1 MYLFLKISPERH
13 SKETEEIT
21 RSLAVSAITYN
32 KTRITWIVLIQYKKE
47 GDKMTVAVV
56 MAGGR
61 GERLWPLSR
70 SYRPKQFVSWKG
82 NSFFRATVDRITP
95 VVGAENIYV
104 VTQKKYKEL
113 ALKQAPFIPPS
124 NVIIEPQGKNTA
136 PCIGLAAVIISALKS
151 PEEIMILL
159 PADHFIG
166 DERTFQKLIRFA
178 CRLASDDFLVT
189 LGITPLYPNTGYG
202 YIHYGESH
210 QKEGEM
216 EAFKVLNFTEKPD
229 LETAR
234 KYLKEGTYLWNSG
247 IFVWKAKVILEEIEK
262 YMPDLYRGLMKI
274 KEKIGT
280 PQEKEV
286 ASKVFKNLESISID
300 YGVMEKTDRALVI
313 PADMKWSDVGSW
325 VALEEI
331 LEKDEQGNVVLNKH
345 LGIDTQNCII
355 WTRKPVVTLGVKNLV
370 VVEADD
376 VIFLMPKSH
385 NQRVR
390 SVIEALKRQEEFKKL
405 L

>member
-13 SKETEEIT
+13 TEEIT

-151 PEEIMILL
+151 PEEIMIVL

>member
-151 PEEIMILL
+151 PEEIMIVL

-286 ASKVFKNLESISID
+286 ASKVFKNLESTSID

-331 LEKDEQGNVVLNKH
+331 LEKDKQGNVVLNKH
-345 LGIDTQNCII
+345 LGIDTNNCII

>member
-13 SKETEEIT
+13 TEEIT

-151 PEEIMILL
+151 PEEIMIVL

-286 ASKVFKNLESISID
+286 ASKVFKNLESTSID

>member
-32 KTRITWIVLIQYKKE
+32 KMRITWIVLIQYKKE

>member
-331 LEKDEQGNVVLNKH
+331 VEKDEQGNVVLNKH

>member
-113 ALKQAPFIPPS
+113 ALKQAPFIFPS
-124 NVIIEPQGKNTA
+124 HVIIEPQGKNTA

-151 PEEIMILL
+151 PEEIMIVL

-331 LEKDEQGNVVLNKH
+331 LEKDKQGNVVLNKH
-345 LGIDTQNCII
+345 LGIDTNNCII

>member
-151 PEEIMILL
+151 PEEIMIVL

>member
-1 MYLFLKISPERH
+1 MIFLPAGRIGM
-13 SKETEEIT
+13 KELSETNPFSVVWQVTLIT
-21 RSLAVSAITYN
+21 RYYST
-32 KTRITWIVLIQYKKE
+32 
-47 GDKMTVAVV
+47 
-56 MAGGR
+56 
-61 GERLWPLSR
+61 
-70 SYRPKQFVSWKG
+70 
-82 NSFFRATVDRITP
+82 
-95 VVGAENIYV
+95 
-104 VTQKKYKEL
+104 
-113 ALKQAPFIPPS
+113 FI
-124 NVIIEPQGKNTA
+124 
-136 PCIGLAAVIISALKS
+136 L
-151 PEEIMILL
+151 
-159 PADHFIG
+159 
-166 DERTFQKLIRFA
+166 
-178 CRLASDDFLVT
+178 
-189 LGITPLYPNTGYG
+189 TGYG
-202 YIHYGESH
+202 YIHWEIPP
-210 QKEGEM
+210 KEGTGSIW
-216 EAFKVLNFTEKPD
+216 VLKFYQPD

-331 LEKDEQGNVVLNKH
+331 VEKDEQGNVVLNKH

>member
-1 MYLFLKISPERH
+1 
-13 SKETEEIT
+13 
-21 RSLAVSAITYN
+21 
-32 KTRITWIVLIQYKKE
+32 RITWIVLIQYKKE

-136 PCIGLAAVIISALKS
+136 PCIGLAAVIISTLKS
-151 PEEIMILL
+151 PEEIMIVL

>member
-124 NVIIEPQGKNTA
+124 NVIIEPVSYTH
-136 PCIGLAAVIISALKS
+136 L
-151 PEEIMILL
+151 
-159 PADHFIG
+159 
-166 DERTFQKLIRFA
+166 
-178 CRLASDDFLVT
+178 
-189 LGITPLYPNTGYG
+189 
-202 YIHYGESH
+202 
-210 QKEGEM
+210 
-216 EAFKVLNFTEKPD
+216 
-229 LETAR
+229 
-234 KYLKEGTYLWNSG
+234 
-247 IFVWKAKVILEEIEK
+247 
-262 YMPDLYRGLMKI
+262 
-274 KEKIGT
+274 
-280 PQEKEV
+280 
-286 ASKVFKNLESISID
+286 
-300 YGVMEKTDRALVI
+300 
-313 PADMKWSDVGSW
+313 DVY
-325 VALEEI
+325 
-331 LEKDEQGNVVLNKH
+331 
-345 LGIDTQNCII
+345 
-355 WTRKPVVTLGVKNLV
+355 
-370 VVEADD
+370 
-376 VIFLMPKSH
+376 
-385 NQRVR
+385 
-390 SVIEALKRQEEFKKL
+390 KRQEYRYKHQS
-405 L
+405 

>member
-13 SKETEEIT
+13 TEEIT

-136 PCIGLAAVIISALKS
+136 PCIGLAAVIISTLKS
-151 PEEIMILL
+151 PEEIMIVL

>member
-136 PCIGLAAVIISALKS
+136 PCIGLAAVIISTLKS
-151 PEEIMILL
+151 PEEIMIVL

>member
-13 SKETEEIT
+13 TEEIT
-21 RSLAVSAITYN
+21 CSLAVSAITYN
-32 KTRITWIVLIQYKKE
+32 KMRITWIVLIQYKKE

-95 VVGAENIYV
+95 VVGAENTYV

-286 ASKVFKNLESISID
+286 ASKVFKNLESTSID

>member
-13 SKETEEIT
+13 TEEIT